1 MNLIHIEGK
10 IFIEVDE
17 RSAVIK
23 EFTGKFDKQNPDK
36 ELYNILGE
44 YAKVQGAVRKLL
56 RLNIARS
63 KTNELNDLLERLND
77 IEWKIEDAM
86 SKIKIREGK

>member
-1 MNLIHIEGK
+1 MNIIHIEGK

-23 EFTGKFDKQNPDK
+23 EYTGKFDKQIPDK

-44 YAKVQGAVRKLL
+44 FSKVQGAVKKIL

-63 KTNELNDLLERLND
+63 KTKDLNELLERLNG
-77 IEWKIEDAM
+77 IERKIEDAM
-86 SKIKIREGK
+86 SKIKLQEEK

>member
-1 MNLIHIEGK
+1 M
-10 IFIEVDE
+10 EVDE

-23 EFTGKFDKQNPDK
+23 EYTGKFDKQNPDK

-44 YAKVQGAVRKLL
+44 FSKVQGAVKKLI

-63 KTNELNDLLERLND
+63 KAKDLNELLERLND
-77 IEWKIEDAM
+77 IEWKIEEALT
-86 SKIKIREGK
+86 KVKEENK